1 MKGKGAGLPDFTLP
15 FPSGDLPVIVQLR
28 NNSNGVCWE
37 GSFATPI
44 KNQPGAFKGKS
55 P

>member
-1 MKGKGAGLPDFTLP
+1 MKGKGDGLPDFMLP
-15 FPSGDLPVIVQLR
+15 FPGSELPVIVQLR
-28 NNSNGVCWE
+28 NNQTGICWE

-44 KNQPGAFKGKS
+44 KNQPGAFKAKT